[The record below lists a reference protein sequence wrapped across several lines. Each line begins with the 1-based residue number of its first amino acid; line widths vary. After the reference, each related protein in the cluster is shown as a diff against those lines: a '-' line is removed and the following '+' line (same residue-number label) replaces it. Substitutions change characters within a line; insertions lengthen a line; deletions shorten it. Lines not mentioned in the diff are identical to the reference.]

1 MFETLEELEN
11 RIRRLAYHLWEQDGR
26 QEGRSDEYWER
37 ARQQIEAEGASFFTD
52 PRMPPQL

>member
-26 QEGRSDEYWER
+26 QDGRADVYWER
-37 ARQQIEAEGASFFTD
+37 ARQQIEAEGASFFVD
-52 PRMPPQL
+52 PHIPPQL